1 VRNAVRE
8 IAAESDGP
16 AEAADVETVGD
27 VETAADGKTP
37 ETLREA
43 SRERIAR
50 TDRRLAAIDRL
61 INAATG
67 LARTIAVTEQLAQQ
81 RADILTRRSTLL
93 GPARD
98 VAVRGPIISLAE
110 AARRTGRHPEVLR
123 RWCLEG
129 RIEGVRV
136 GRTWG
141 ITPQTL
147 AILLAHS
154 GRSRP
159 RFPTSSSA

>member
-1 VRNAVRE
+1 MTDLAKPTGAGSLPLNGERRPDDRGRTAEQEQHLAGVDRLLSAARGLAST
-8 IAAESDGP
+8 IAA
-16 AEAADVETVGD
+16 
-27 VETAADGKTP
+27 
-37 ETLREA
+37 
-43 SRERIAR
+43 
-50 TDRRLAAIDRL
+50 
-61 INAATG
+61 
-67 LARTIAVTEQLAQQ
+67 TEELVQQ
-81 RADILTRRSTLL
+81 RADILTRRASLL

-98 VAVRGPIISLAE
+98 ATGREPIISLAE

-129 RIEGVRV
+129 RIQGVRI

-141 ITPQTL
+141 ITPETL
-147 AILLAHS
+147 ATLLAHS